1 MDFLE
6 GISWGVIAPIFII
19 QLLLLVIALIDLSK
33 ISQTNGGPK
42 WVWALV
48 IIFINILGPIV
59 YFIFGRKQG

>member
-6 GISWGVIAPIFII
+6 NISWGLIAPIFII
-19 QLLLLVIALIDLSK
+19 QLLLVVIALIDLLK
-33 ISQTNGGPK
+33 ISQTNGPK

-59 YFIFGRKQG
+59 YFIIGRKQS